1 MAGNWTCVIERRF
14 SSLPLTQINFHFKC
28 KPSCEEINI
37 FTLQQGVNITSI
49 FLSLSVSLENFIC
62 FAYSLLQELLH
73 TLKWFSWSPWLLSF
87 VNHGNGQM
95 SSCSNQA
102 AGTPSWLLAECGV
115 LFCKWRDSFKCP
127 FLLSPWVTPHVYM
140 SLERTDTHVRKGL
153 FMWCKWRIHLCT
165 IFILGWHFKN
175 NWSNL

>member
-1 MAGNWTCVIERRF
+1 MWRDKYFYSATRCKHY
-14 SSLPLTQINFHFKC
+14 INF
-28 KPSCEEINI
+28 SQYIA
-37 FTLQQGVNITSI
+37 
-49 FLSLSVSLENFIC
+49 LSLSISLGNFTC
-62 FAYSLLQELLH
+62 FAYSPLQELLH

-95 SSCSNQA
+95 SSCSNKA
-102 AGTPSWLLAECGV
+102 ADTPSWLLAECGV

-127 FLLSPWVTPHVYM
+127 FLLSPRVTPHVYM
-140 SLERTDTHVRKGL
+140 SLERTDTHVCKGL